1 MTKLYEERSR
11 ERGEE
16 VDARQLQSF
25 VQRHNLDTIRAHCC
39 WSFCYAHD
47 YDFIDETGATSRQS
61 NVEDD
66 DDDMP
71 EKDFC
76 TRLWGFLSAIFWCCG
91 CWCQCFGMCALAQ
104 EEREVNRLTEN
115 DEQKF
120 DYITFQPYSEYYPPI
135 KDLRYNQ
142 IKSPWKHFRATSELS
157 RKLLKNAAA
166 ALVVLLI
173 VALSNID
180 STFTWENLVVLLLT
194 LGQAFLIEYLVHWR
208 YNLFDLSFDSVVK
221 YFGKGCPILIPMTI
235 IKIYLITW
243 PCRITGS
250 VWLLS
255 CDADGRH
262 IREHRVHRRW
272 VRFLG
277 RFVVCDSI
285 RQWTR

>member
-16 VDARQLQSF
+16 VDARQLQLF

-47 YDFIDETGATSRQS
+47 HDFIDETGVTSRQS

-66 DDDMP
+66 EDIP
-71 EKDFC
+71 ENDFC

-91 CWCQCFGMCALAQ
+91 CWCQCFGICALAQ

-115 DEQKF
+115 EDLKI
-120 DYITFQPYSEYYPPI
+120 DYITFQPYSEYYPLI

-142 IKSPWKHFRATSELS
+142 IKSPWKHFRAISELS

-194 LGQAFLIEYLVHWR
+194 LGQAFFIEYLVHWR

-221 YFGKGCPILIPMTI
+221 YFGKE
-235 IKIYLITW
+235 
-243 PCRITGS
+243 
-250 VWLLS
+250 V
-255 CDADGRH
+255 
-262 IREHRVHRRW
+262 VHP
-272 VRFLG
+272 
-277 RFVVCDSI
+277 DSYYYHKNI
-285 RQWTR
+285 SHHLAMPYHW

>member
-120 DYITFQPYSEYYPPI
+120 DYITFQPYSEYYLPSRICGTTKSKALGNTFKLHRSCPGNSS
-135 KDLRYNQ
+135 KMPLLR
-142 IKSPWKHFRATSELS
+142 W
-157 RKLLKNAAA
+157 
-166 ALVVLLI
+166 
-173 VALSNID
+173 
-180 STFTWENLVVLLLT
+180 
-194 LGQAFLIEYLVHWR
+194 
-208 YNLFDLSFDSVVK
+208 
-221 YFGKGCPILIPMTI
+221 
-235 IKIYLITW
+235 
-243 PCRITGS
+243 
-250 VWLLS
+250 LS
-255 CDADGRH
+255 C
-262 IREHRVHRRW
+262 
-272 VRFLG
+272 
-277 RFVVCDSI
+277 S
-285 RQWTR
+285 

>member
-1 MTKLYEERSR
+1 
-11 ERGEE
+11 
-16 VDARQLQSF
+16 
-25 VQRHNLDTIRAHCC
+25 
-39 WSFCYAHD
+39 
-47 YDFIDETGATSRQS
+47 
-61 NVEDD
+61 
-66 DDDMP
+66 
-71 EKDFC
+71 
-76 TRLWGFLSAIFWCCG
+76 
-91 CWCQCFGMCALAQ
+91 MCALAQ

-194 LGQAFLIEYLVHWR
+194 LGQAFFIEYLVHWR

-277 RFVVCDSI
+277 RFGVCDSI